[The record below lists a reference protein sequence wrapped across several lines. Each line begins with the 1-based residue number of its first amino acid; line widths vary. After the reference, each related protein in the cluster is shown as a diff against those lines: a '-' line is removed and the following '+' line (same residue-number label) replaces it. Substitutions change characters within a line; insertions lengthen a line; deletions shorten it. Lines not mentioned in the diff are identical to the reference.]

1 MLFAQLK
8 SCVAHRNA
16 WEVAGVLHRD
26 ISVNNIMILESMEPD
41 GMIGRLA
48 VLCDFDLCTY
58 REHMGVEQRAGGFA
72 VRCIST
78 FLFLFARADDNY
90 RAPGPSDRRYLNTSL

>member
-1 MLFAQLK
+1 MLFAPLK

-16 WEVAGVLHRD
+16 WEVAGVFHRD

-41 GMIGRLA
+41 GMIGSLA

-58 REHMGVEQRAGGFA
+58 LEHWEWNKEQEVSQCVVSPRFGF
-72 VRCIST
+72 
-78 FLFLFARADDNY
+78 Y
-90 RAPGPSDRRYLNTSL
+90 SLVLMTITGHLGL